1 MRNKV
6 AKKNGSF
13 QTLITELEQRDNLLI
28 KYVTNM
34 SEPRAG
40 GPAALLDADGQASPE
55 KWPKNKLTD
64 LITIKTKL
72 SDFVFL
78 QWAADYWVKYNCDW
92 FLDYEPASRDL
103 RWVCVHV
110 WTETFSYIRLTFLTV
125 PVHRWMPVAPFGN
138 T

>member
-40 GPAALLDADGQASPE
+40 GPAALLDADGRASPE

-64 LITIKTKL
+64 LITIKNKTQWLCIFTMSSWLL
-72 SDFVFL
+72 SEV
-78 QWAADYWVKYNCDW
+78 
-92 FLDYEPASRDL
+92 
-103 RWVCVHV
+103 
-110 WTETFSYIRLTFLTV
+110 
-125 PVHRWMPVAPFGN
+125 
-138 T
+138 

>member
-40 GPAALLDADGQASPE
+40 GPAALLDADGRASPE
-55 KWPKNKLTD
+55 K
-64 LITIKTKL
+64 
-72 SDFVFL
+72 
-78 QWAADYWVKYNCDW
+78 
-92 FLDYEPASRDL
+92 
-103 RWVCVHV
+103 
-110 WTETFSYIRLTFLTV
+110 
-125 PVHRWMPVAPFGN
+125 
-138 T
+138 